1 MRSKALSNTFFS
13 ENRKKLTHNII
24 ENSIVL
30 LFSPDEYHRNGD
42 QFYYFRQNSNL
53 YHLCGINQEE
63 SILMFT
69 VLEKK
74 DNVNEILFIKEVNNL
89 QRIWNGEKLDKDEAS
104 KLSGISN
111 VQWNSEF
118 DSAMQKQL
126 ATIDNIYFHAS
137 PNLKSFDDC
146 PTSNMR
152 RINLL
157 KSEYPEKNF
166 IEIDP
171 LMEELRLIKQ
181 DEEIVAIKKA
191 VEITRSAYDRV
202 LKSTK
207 AGKFEYEIEAEIT
220 YDYIRLG
227 AEGHAYMPIV
237 ASGINA
243 CILHYIDNNKQM
255 KDGDLLLLDFGA
267 EYSNYAA
274 DCSRTIPI
282 NGKFSQRQKECY
294 NAVLD
299 VYKRTQKL
307 YVPGNTINIINEQV
321 GIWMQEKMVELGL
334 FTQADIDNHKEEEPI
349 YKRYFM
355 HGTAHF
361 IGLDVHD
368 VGSKSTIF
376 KEGMLLS
383 CEPAIYIEQEGIG
396 IRIETDI
403 IVGNKPNDLMAD
415 FPLSVD
421 EIEEAMITSNT

>member
-1 MRSKALSNTFFS
+1 MRSKALPNTFFS
-13 ENRKKLTHNII
+13 NNRKKLSHNII

-69 VLEKK
+69 VIEKK

-89 QRIWNGEKLDKDEAS
+89 QRIWNGEKLDKNEAS
-104 KLSGISN
+104 NLSGISN

-118 DSAMQKQL
+118 DSAMQKQIT
-126 ATIDNIYFHAS
+126 TIDNIYFHAS

-152 RINLL
+152 RINSL
-157 KSEYPEKNF
+157 KTKYPEKNF

-171 LMEELRLIKQ
+171 LMEDLRLIKQ

-202 LKSTK
+202 LKRTK

-307 YVPGNTINIINEQV
+307 YVPGNTINHINEQV

-334 FTQADIDNHKEEEPI
+334 FTQADIDSHQEEEPI
-349 YKRYFM
+349 YKQYFM

-383 CEPAIYIEQEGIG
+383 CEPAIYIEEEEIG

-403 IVGNKPNDLMAD
+403 IIGNKPIDLMAD
-415 FPLSVD
+415 FPLSAE
-421 EIEEAMITSNT
+421 EIEEAME